1 MVDGSCVFLYTQID
15 PEKGNKMKKSMFRS
29 ITGRLLILL
38 LLLSMIF
45 STGVFAAVDSN
56 SNESS
61 NDPTIDTQATSDI
74 GVQYRGHVQN
84 KGDVPLPVGNFVTG
98 PNELGSRSEGL
109 RLEGLRIE
117 LTGAVPSGAGI
128 SYQVHVQNKG
138 WMGTVQNGDFAGTTG
153 DSLRIEAI
161 KINLTGLD
169 GYEVYY
175 RGHVQNKG
183 NIPVVDNTWGWV
195 KNGAELGTTGE
206 NLRLEAIEIKIVKT
220 ETYTALGDSIAY
232 GMSATPGS
240 GYVNL
245 FYNDLK
251 AIGGNEDL
259 SLVNLGVPGYA
270 SSQLLNQLQHDPTT
284 IAALSKAKVITV
296 SVGGNNILAPVIAT
310 MAVAFQLDPTSPTF
324 AADLATALA
333 QPGAQDI
340 ITAALPTVQT
350 NVTASVTQF
359 GTDWPQIVA
368 TIKTLAPQADI
379 VVTTLYDPISS
390 QDPLFAIFDPAIQT
404 INTAIKTPGAGY
416 KVADVYAAFATY
428 QGSEPLVN
436 FNWYIGNLDPH
447 PTTAGHEL
455 IFQSHLNA
463 VAIN

>member
-1 MVDGSCVFLYTQID
+1 MI
-15 PEKGNKMKKSMFRS
+15 RS
-29 ITGRLLILL
+29 LTGRLLILL
-38 LLLSMIF
+38 LMLSMIF
-45 STGVFAAVDSN
+45 STGVFAAVDSG
-56 SNESS
+56 SSDSS
-61 NDPTIDTQATSDI
+61 NDTTIDTQATGDI

-84 KGDVPLPVGNFVTG
+84 KGDVPLPVGSFITG
-98 PNELGSRSEGL
+98 PNELGSRGENL
-109 RLEGLRIE
+109 RLEGIRIE
-117 LTGAVPSGAGI
+117 LTGDVPAGAGI
-128 SYQVHVQNKG
+128 SYDVHVQNKG
-138 WMGTVQNGDFAGTTG
+138 WMGTVENGNFAGTTG
-153 DSLRIEAI
+153 ESLRIEAI
-161 KINLTGLD
+161 KIYLTGLD

-195 KNGAELGTTGE
+195 KNGAELGTTGDS
-206 NLRLEAIEIKIVKT
+206 LRLESIQIKIVKT

-245 FYNDLK
+245 FYDNLK
-251 AIGGNEDL
+251 GISGNEDL
-259 SLVNLGVPGYA
+259 SLINLGVPGYTSA
-270 SSQLLNQLQHDPTT
+270 QLLSQLQSDPAT

-296 SVGGNNILAPVIAT
+296 SVGGNNILAPVILTLAT
-310 MAVAFQLDPTSPTF
+310 AFQLDPASPTF
-324 AADLATALA
+324 PTDLATALA

-340 ITAALPTVQT
+340 ITAALPTIQT
-350 NVTASVTQF
+350 NVTTSVTQF

-379 VVTTLYDPISS
+379 YVTTLYDPINT
-390 QDPLFAIFDPAIQT
+390 QDPLFAVFDPAIQT
-404 INTAIKTPGAGY
+404 INAAIKTPGTGY
-416 KVADVYAAFATY
+416 KVADVYTAFASY

-455 IFQSHLNA
+455 IYQCHLNA
-463 VAIN
+463 VVIN

>member
-1 MVDGSCVFLYTQID
+1 
-15 PEKGNKMKKSMFRS
+15 MKKSFFKS
-29 ITGRLLILL
+29 ITGHLLILL
-38 LLLSMIF
+38 LMLSMIF
-45 STGVFAAVDSN
+45 STGVFAAVDSD

-61 NDPTIDTQATSDI
+61 HDTIIDTQANGDI

-98 PNELGSRSEGL
+98 PGELGSQGEGL

-117 LTGAVPSGAGI
+117 LTGTIPSDAGI

-138 WMGTVQNGDFAGTTG
+138 WMGVVENGNFAGTTG
-153 DSLRIEAI
+153 EGLRIEAI

-183 NIPVVDNTWGWV
+183 NIPVIDNAWGWV
-195 KNGAELGTTGE
+195 KNGTELGTTGE
-206 NLRLEAIEIKIVKT
+206 SLRLESIEIKIVKT

-245 FYNDLK
+245 FYNDL
-251 AIGGNEDL
+251 IGVSGNEDL
-259 SLVNLGVPGYA
+259 TLANLAVPGYT
-270 SSQLLNQLQHDPTT
+270 SSQLLGQLQSDPATITT
-284 IAALSKAKVITV
+284 LGQAKVITV

-310 MAVAFQLDPTSPTF
+310 LAAAFQLDPTSPTF
-324 AADLATALA
+324 PTDLATALA
-333 QPGAQDI
+333 QPGAEDV
-340 ITAALPTVQT
+340 ITAALPTIQT

-390 QDPLFAIFDPAIQT
+390 QDPLFAVFDPAIQT

-416 KVADVYAAFATY
+416 RVADVYTAFATY

-436 FNWYIGNLDPH
+436 FNWYTGNLDPH

-455 IFQSHLNA
+455 IYQSHLNA
-463 VAIN
+463 VVINSY

>member
-1 MVDGSCVFLYTQID
+1 
-15 PEKGNKMKKSMFRS
+15 MKKSMIRS
-29 ITGRLLILL
+29 LTGRLLILL
-38 LLLSMIF
+38 LMLSMIF
-45 STGVFAAVDSN
+45 STGVFAAVDSD
-56 SNESS
+56 SSDSS
-61 NDPTIDTQATSDI
+61 NDTTIDTQATGDI

-84 KGDVPLPVGNFVTG
+84 KGDVPLPVGSFITG
-98 PNELGSRSEGL
+98 PNELGSRGESL
-109 RLEGLRIE
+109 RLEGIRIE
-117 LTGAVPSGAGI
+117 LTGDVPAGAGI
-128 SYQVHVQNKG
+128 SYDVHVQNKG
-138 WMGTVQNGDFAGTTG
+138 WMGTVENGNFAGTTG
-153 DSLRIEAI
+153 ESLRIEAI

-206 NLRLEAIEIKIVKT
+206 SLRLESIQIKIVNT

-245 FYNDLK
+245 FYDNLK
-251 AIGGNEDL
+251 GISGNEDL
-259 SLVNLGVPGYA
+259 SLVNLGVPGYTSA
-270 SSQLLNQLQHDPTT
+270 QLLTQLQNDPAT

-296 SVGGNNILAPVIAT
+296 SVGGNNILAPVIVTLA
-310 MAVAFQLDPTSPTF
+310 AAFQLDPASPTF
-324 AADLATALA
+324 PADLAAALA

-340 ITAALPTVQT
+340 ITAALPTIQT

-379 VVTTLYDPISS
+379 YVATLYDPIST
-390 QDPLFAIFDPAIQT
+390 QDPLFAVFDPAILT
-404 INTAIKTPGAGY
+404 VNTAIKTPGAGY
-416 KVADVYAAFATY
+416 KVADVYTAFATY

-455 IFQSHLNA
+455 IYQCHLNA
-463 VAIN
+463 VVIN

>member
-1 MVDGSCVFLYTQID
+1 MKRKFFHSVTSQIV
-15 PEKGNKMKKSMFRS
+15 
-29 ITGRLLILL
+29 ILL
-38 LLLSMIF
+38 LMLSMIF
-45 STGVFAAVDSN
+45 STGVFAAADSD
-56 SNESS
+56 SGDSS
-61 NDPTIDTQATSDI
+61 NDTTINTQATGDI

-84 KGDVPLPVGNFVTG
+84 KGDVPLPVGSFITG
-98 PNELGSRSEGL
+98 PNELGSRDEGL

-117 LTGAVPSGAGI
+117 LTGDVPAGAGI
-128 SYQVHVQNKG
+128 SYDVHVQNKG
-138 WMGTVQNGDFAGTTG
+138 WMGTVENGNFAGTTG

-169 GYEVYY
+169 GYDVYY

-183 NIPVVDNTWGWV
+183 NIPVVDTTWGWV
-195 KNGAELGTTGE
+195 KNGTELGSTGE
-206 NLRLEAIEIKIVKT
+206 SLRLESIEIKIVKT

-245 FYNDLK
+245 FYDNLK
-251 AIGGNEDL
+251 GISGNEDL
-259 SLVNLGVPGYA
+259 SLVNLGIPGYA
-270 SSQLLNQLQHDPTT
+270 SAQLLNQVQNDPAT
-284 IAALSKAKVITV
+284 IAALGKAKVITV
-296 SVGGNNILAPVIAT
+296 SVGGNNILAPVIVTLA
-310 MAVAFQLDPTSPTF
+310 AAFQLDPASPTF
-324 AADLATALA
+324 PTDLATALA

-340 ITAALPTVQT
+340 ITAALPTIQT
-350 NVTASVTQF
+350 NVTASVTTF

-379 VVTTLYDPISS
+379 YVTTLYDPIST
-390 QDPLFAIFDPAIQT
+390 QDPLFAVFDPAIQT
-404 INTAIKTPGAGY
+404 VNAAIKTPGAGY
-416 KVADVYAAFATY
+416 KVADVYTAFATY

-455 IFQSHLNA
+455 IYQSHLNA
-463 VAIN
+463 VVIN

>member
-1 MVDGSCVFLYTQID
+1 
-15 PEKGNKMKKSMFRS
+15 MKRRTIRS
-29 ITGRLLILL
+29 LTGRLVILL
-38 LLLSMIF
+38 LMLSMIF

-56 SNESS
+56 STESNS
-61 NDPTIDTQATSDI
+61 NATIDTQATNDI

-84 KGDVPLPVGNFVTG
+84 KGDVPLPVGSFITG
-98 PNELGSRSEGL
+98 PTNLGTSGEGL
-109 RLEGLRIE
+109 RLEGIRIE
-117 LTGAVPSGAGI
+117 LTGDIPAGAGI
-128 SYQVHVQNKG
+128 SYDVHVQNEG
-138 WMGTVQNGDFAGTTG
+138 WMGAVANGEFAGTTNR
-153 DSLRIEAI
+153 SLRIEAI
-161 KINLTGLD
+161 KINLTGLS
-169 GYEVYY
+169 GYDVYY

-206 NLRLEAIEIKIVKT
+206 SLRLESIQIKIVKT

-245 FYNDLK
+245 FYNNLTG
-251 AIGGNEDL
+251 ISGNENL
-259 SLVNLGVPGYA
+259 NLVNLGVPGYT
-270 SSQLLNQLQHDPTT
+270 STQLLNQLQNEPAT
-284 IAALSKAKVITV
+284 ISALSKAKVVTV
-296 SVGGNNILAPVIAT
+296 SIGGNNILAPVIAT
-310 MAVAFQLDPTSPTF
+310 LAAAFQLDPSSPTF

-340 ITAALPTVQT
+340 INAALPTIQT

-359 GTDWPQIVA
+359 GTDWPQIIA

-379 VVTTLYDPISS
+379 YVATLYDPINI
-390 QDPLFAIFDPAIQT
+390 QDPLYAVFNPAIQT
-404 INTAIKTPGAGY
+404 VNTAIMMPGAGY
-416 KVADVYAAFATY
+416 KVADVYTAFANY

-436 FNWYIGNLDPH
+436 FNWYTGNLDPH
-447 PTTAGHEL
+447 PTTAGHQL
-455 IFQSHLNA
+455 IYQSHLNA